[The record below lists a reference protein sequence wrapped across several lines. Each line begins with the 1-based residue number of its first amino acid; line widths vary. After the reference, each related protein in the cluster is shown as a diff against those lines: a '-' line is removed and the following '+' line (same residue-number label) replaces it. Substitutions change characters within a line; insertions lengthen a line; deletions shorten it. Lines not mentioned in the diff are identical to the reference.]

1 MSSEF
6 RNIVVRILNSE
17 RTILNS
23 ERTILNFDLRITVS
37 GFGISNREDT
47 NDDFPFKRAGFV
59 RFRYNFPMSIYE
71 NFQPI
76 DLEKIS
82 TYELASRP
90 SKVTTENFAAPVSGN
105 DSLKEFLSKLPDI
118 LAVQSLREI
127 AKQIRRAKDLN
138 KPVVWGIGGH
148 VVKTGL
154 APVIIDLM
162 NRGFVSAI
170 AANGSVLVHDT
181 EIALVGFTSEDV
193 DASLGSGDFGAAHE
207 TGEIL
212 NAAAKKGANDKIGLG
227 EAMGREV
234 SEQNP
239 QNENLS
245 LLCQAYK
252 NKIPFTVHLAIGA
265 DIGHFHASCDGAAL
279 GAASHTD
286 FKLFCSIVREL
297 NGGGVYLNLG
307 SAVMMPEIFLKA
319 VTVVRNLGNPLA
331 DFTTANFDFIQH
343 YRPLTN
349 VVRRPTAGG
358 AGRGFTVTGHHE
370 IMIPL
375 LAAHILCGD

>member
-1 MSSEF
+1 
-6 RNIVVRILNSE
+6 
-17 RTILNS
+17 
-23 ERTILNFDLRITVS
+23 
-37 GFGISNREDT
+37 
-47 NDDFPFKRAGFV
+47 
-59 RFRYNFPMSIYE
+59 MSIYE

-76 DLEKIS
+76 DLEQIK

-90 SKVTTENFAAPVSGN
+90 SKITVRDFAAPPEKD
-105 DSLKEFLSKLPDI
+105 DSLKSFLDKLPDI

-127 AKQIRRAKDLN
+127 AGQIRRAKDLG
-138 KPVVWGIGGH
+138 KPIVLGIGGH
-148 VVKTGL
+148 IIKTGL

-162 NRGFVSAI
+162 ERGFVTAI
-170 AANGSVLVHDT
+170 ASNGSVLVHDT

-193 DASLGSGDFGAAHE
+193 EASLSKGDFGAARE

-212 NAAAKKGANDKIGLG
+212 NNAAKKAQTDKIGLG

-234 SEQNP
+234 SAMNP
-239 QNENLS
+239 PNADKS
-245 LLCQAYK
+245 LLCAAYK
-252 NKIPFTVHLAIGA
+252 HKLPFTVHLAIGA
-265 DIGHFHASCDGAAL
+265 DIGHFHASADGAAL

-286 FKLFCSIVREL
+286 FRLFCSLVKDL

-319 VTVVRNLGNPLA
+319 ITVVRNLGFELQ
-331 DFTTANFDFIQH
+331 DLTTANFDFIQH

-349 VVRRPTAGG
+349 VVRRPTANG
-358 AGRGFTVTGHHE
+358 AGRGFFITGHHE

-375 LAAHILCGD
+375 LAAQIICA